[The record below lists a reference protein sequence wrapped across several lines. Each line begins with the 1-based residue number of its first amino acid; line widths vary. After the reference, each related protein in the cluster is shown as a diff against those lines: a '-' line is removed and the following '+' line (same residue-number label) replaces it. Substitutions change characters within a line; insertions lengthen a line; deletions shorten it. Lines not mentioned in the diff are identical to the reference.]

1 METVF
6 TFSRHERKNIMKKI
20 LATFLLLL
28 TLTAPLFGCDNSDIS
43 EASDPQNA
51 SDSISDT
58 SNGIAADFEYSVIR
72 DGTISIDKYI
82 GNAAEVVIPDT
93 IDGIPVTLIEISAFS
108 GTPIKKVVIPETVTT
123 IDSSAFEA
131 CGHLE
136 KVILPSKLRT
146 LGKNAFSCCES
157 LSFIELPASLEHLG
171 REAFSDCKNLKSL
184 CIPPNCLE
192 AGNNSL
198 FKNSGIETLELSEG
212 IASIPDMCFGNMP
225 ALKKLILPTTLK
237 EIGYNAISGCPNLEE
252 IILPEGLET
261 IRSSAFSYSSGL
273 TEITIPKSVRHICSN
288 VFAGCESLEKI
299 IFEGNAPENIWYSD
313 DPEKTEY
320 YHSYKDADHYT
331 IYYHKGAKGFTSPTW
346 YDYPTQEIE

>member
-1 METVF
+1 
-6 TFSRHERKNIMKKI
+6 MKKI

-43 EASDPQNA
+43 EASDPKNA
-51 SDSISDT
+51 SDSISET
-58 SNGIAADFEYSVIR
+58 INGGIAADFEYSVIR

-131 CGHLE
+131 CRLLE

-146 LGKNAFSCCES
+146 LKKNAFACCES
-157 LSFIELPASLEHLG
+157 LSSIELPASLEHLG
-171 REAFSDCKNLKSL
+171 REAFKDCKNLKSL

-198 FKNSGIETLELSEG
+198 FKNS
-212 IASIPDMCFGNMP
+212 
-225 ALKKLILPTTLK
+225 
-237 EIGYNAISGCPNLEE
+237 
-252 IILPEGLET
+252 II
-261 IRSSAFSYSSGL
+261 IIKF
-273 TEITIPKSVRHICSN
+273 IIIIKIFQKV
-288 VFAGCESLEKI
+288 I
-299 IFEGNAPENIWYSD
+299 IF
-313 DPEKTEY
+313 Y
-320 YHSYKDADHYT
+320 YKIRPYFYCILCFNFFHT
-331 IYYHKGAKGFTSPTW
+331 IYR
-346 YDYPTQEIE
+346 